1 MFMINDSIDV
11 DVDGCFLFGFFCG
24 GGGRGI
30 WVFGVALFV
39 YLS

>member
-1 MFMINDSIDV
+1 MIQLMVDV

-24 GGGRGI
+24 GGGWGI
-30 WVFGVALFV
+30 WVFGVALFA